1 MYIDRCEFP
10 IQECIEVTTKNNQ
23 VYVFEG
29 EGIVYFG
36 KKYMDIFFRWC
47 ICG

>member
-10 IQECIEVTTKNNQ
+10 IQERIEVTTKNNR

-29 EGIVYFG
+29 EGSRPCQS
-36 KKYMDIFFRWC
+36 FF
-47 ICG
+47 

>member
-10 IQECIEVTTKNNQ
+10 IQERIEVTTKNNR

-36 KKYMDIFFRWC
+36 KKYMDIF
-47 ICG
+47 